1 MLGCG
6 LGSALCFIDDLV
18 SEQKCLIIPFIE
30 RGKNYETRTLQGKTF
45 FMGIPMGKY
54 PMGGERGGKKQNKKK
69 KTQHIRMQQYRLEEV
84 LVGFHLLH
92 RQGN

>member
-30 RGKNYETRTLQGKTF
+30 RDKNYETRTLQGKTF

-54 PMGGERGGKKQNKKK
+54 PMGGEKKK

>member
-30 RGKNYETRTLQGKTF
+30 RDKNYETRTLQGKTF

-54 PMGGERGGKKQNKKK
+54 PMGGEKKK
-69 KTQHIRMQQYRLEEV
+69 KNSAHQNATIQAGRSASWLPSITQTGKLAYRK
-84 LVGFHLLH
+84 
-92 RQGN
+92 N